1 MARGYNWS
9 SCSPKMRTYFTL
21 LNSDSVVFVCTE
33 GLTAVALEHIS
44 EPRTS
49 EALCDYLL
57 FIFHREIQTHFLLTN
72 TWTLYLQ
79 ALQKTRSLWV
89 ALPCSGF
96 TAYLRNHFLAWSNS
110 VRIREQAG
118 WLRETCALRLS
129 LAAGAAVFSHPHWG
143 KLQSLPKARSLQQHD
158 MMLPAPQAWLQLVPL
173 FSRWA
178 RPKLAHGTKLGP
190 NLSSCVRYVSLVATS
205 AEGDFIPQ
213 GKNRCFF
220 SEYW

>member
-1 MARGYNWS
+1 M
-9 SCSPKMRTYFTL
+9 
-21 LNSDSVVFVCTE
+21 VFVCTE

-49 EALCDYLL
+49 EVLCDYLL
-57 FIFHREIQTHFLLTN
+57 FVFHREIQTHFLLSN
-72 TWTLYLQ
+72 KWTLYLQ

-96 TAYLRNHFLAWSNS
+96 TVYLRSHFLASHFLAWSNS

-118 WLRETCALRLS
+118 WLRETRALRLS

-143 KLQSLPKARSLQQHD
+143 ELQSLPKARSLQRHDD
-158 MMLPAPQAWLQLVPL
+158 MMLPARQAWLQLLPL

-178 RPKLAHGTKLGP
+178 RPK
-190 NLSSCVRYVSLVATS
+190 S
-205 AEGDFIPQ
+205 
-213 GKNRCFF
+213 
-220 SEYW
+220 